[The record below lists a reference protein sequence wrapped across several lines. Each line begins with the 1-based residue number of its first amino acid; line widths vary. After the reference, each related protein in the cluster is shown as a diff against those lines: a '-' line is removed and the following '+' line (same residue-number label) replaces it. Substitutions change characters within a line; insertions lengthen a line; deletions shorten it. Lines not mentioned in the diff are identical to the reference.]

1 MQSDT
6 KTHQYSADGEAPVI
20 MSNADLVQYII
31 EQAAFIAQKDSP
43 DGIKTMKA
51 YLWSLELAS
60 YDAQQG

>member
-1 MQSDT
+1 
-6 KTHQYSADGEAPVI
+6 